1 MDRTMSS
8 SPWPRPRWTT
18 QVNYH
23 SNCTHPSMFFCFVFV
38 SHSEHHKI
46 QAIILEIQNPSFE
59 IERDPSDVPFFNIDH
74 EERREID
81 NIKCPV
87 VHRLTQ
93 IYMYLQEMRTH
104 FKLHA
109 ALYTYLRSRMAK
121 PFFLF
126 FTNFLILY
134 EFKIYHGVITTMIA
148 YHRFLWIK
156 IRAQN

>member
-104 FKLHA
+104 FKLHCIHIKGQEGQN
-109 ALYTYLRSRMAK
+109 LFFYFLLI
-121 PFFLF
+121 FLF
-126 FTNFLILY
+126 FMSL
-134 EFKIYHGVITTMIA
+134 
-148 YHRFLWIK
+148 RFIMVL
-156 IRAQN
+156 